1 MKLDTVILVSSITE
15 NLLNKGLNFVSKF
28 TKVKVQN
35 TEIVTNTLVK
45 ISFLSAESG
54 FVIMCKVKKQLYTR
68 QQQ

>member
-28 TKVKVQN
+28 TKVQN